1 MIKSQ
6 DELIEEGRDSE
17 VLIKAIEKCE
27 FLEGQNVDLYVDKVR
42 LEEKCEKLE
51 KQLTYA
57 IQALEMYEI
66 QQDFTPEDYH
76 YFAKD
81 TLKEIKE
88 LDK

>member
-1 MIKSQ
+1 MELNDLKGKEMIKSQ
-6 DELIEEGRDSE
+6 DDLNEQGRQSE
-17 VLIKAIEKCE
+17 VLIKAIEKC
-27 FLEGQNVDLYVDKVR
+27 Q
-42 LEEKCEKLE
+42 KLE

-76 YFAKD
+76 CFAKD